1 MSSLSQRQ
9 ERQAHGLLLLGLVLF
24 LIGLLTGLISGG
36 MANPR
41 MGLSAH
47 LEGLMNG
54 MFLALLGLLWPR
66 LVLGPVALSSAF
78 WLVIYAA
85 FANWLG
91 VLLAGI
97 WGAGAGMMPI
107 AAQGMAGSGTQEAI
121 IAFLL
126 ISLSVAMVVGVIMA
140 IWGLWRGRHQ

>member
-9 ERQAHGLLLLGLVLF
+9 ERQAHGLLLLGLLLF

-107 AAQGMAGSGTQEAI
+107 AAQGMTGSGTQEAI

>member
-1 MSSLSQRQ
+1 MSSLSLRQ
-9 ERQAHGLLLLGLVLF
+9 EQQAHWLLLLGLVLF
-24 LIGLLTGLISGG
+24 LIGLLTGFISGG
-36 MANPR
+36 VANPR

-54 MFLALLGLLWPR
+54 MFLVLLGLLWPR
-66 LVLGPVALSSAF
+66 LALGSVALLSAF
-78 WLVIYAA
+78 WLVTYAA

-126 ISLSVAMVVGVIMA
+126 VSLSVAMVLGVVLI
-140 IWGLWRGRHQ
+140 IWGLWRART